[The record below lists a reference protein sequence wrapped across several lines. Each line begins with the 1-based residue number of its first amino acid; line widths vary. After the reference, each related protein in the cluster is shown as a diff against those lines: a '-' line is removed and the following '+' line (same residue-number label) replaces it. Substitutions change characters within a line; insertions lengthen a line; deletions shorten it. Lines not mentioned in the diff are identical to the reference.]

1 MHGTNS
7 VNFKRERYPEARKQ
21 VFKRKP
27 LEKVTYILVH
37 TYIPVQIP
45 YNAGSIFAD
54 TYHYTVWFAHKQ
66 ACYFC
71 CVTIQM
77 DLRFHFYL

>member
-1 MHGTNS
+1 MEQIQLNLKGLTYS
-7 VNFKRERYPEARKQ
+7 EVVKQ

-27 LEKVTYILVH
+27 LEKVTYIVV
-37 TYIPVQIP
+37 PVQIP
-45 YNAGSIFAD
+45 YDAGSIFAD

-77 DLRFHFYL
+77 DL